1 MAKNL
6 FIDASHPSQTRVVL
20 KSENDIEDYEY
31 EGKNN
36 NLIKNNIYLGKV
48 SRIEPSL
55 QAAFIDFGRER
66 HGFLSFND
74 IQSDYYQIPQSD
86 IELIKKEEEETRIEL
101 QKQSEI
107 EEKNLDEKDF
117 EEKILEPEN
126 KLQISDEENQV
137 GEKNLDLKK
146 NNFPIRKKK
155 YKIQEVIKPNQ
166 VILVQV
172 LKDERGLKGAALT
185 TFISIAGK
193 YTVLMP
199 NTPKGGGISRKIFN
213 PIERKKI
220 RQILNLIDIP
230 KEMGLI
236 VRTAGSNKTKNDI
249 ENDLK
254 NSINSWEG
262 IKKKAMDSLAP
273 SIIFQES
280 DIIKRSIRDMVDDE
294 VQNIFVEGNE
304 GYQKAKMY
312 IKQLMPKQIKKVK
325 KYRDKNPL
333 FFKNNIETKLYEI
346 YKTEVKLKSGG
357 YLVINPTEA
366 LVSID
371 VNSGKSIK
379 QRNVEN
385 TAFDTNL
392 EAAEEISR
400 QIKIRDLSGLI
411 IIDFIDMHNFS
422 NRRQVERKLKE
433 KCRKDRA
440 RIQIGRI
447 THFGLLEMSR
457 QRLRESNV
465 KWVMSLTNESQSFK
479 ILKLAEIK
487 CLENKSKEIL
497 IYLNKKILDFLSKN
511 SEEDILFFQGV
522 SPVVG
527 GTEAEATAKAAEY
540 IDQFSTEGSL
550 AHLSGGIGI
559 DMGVV
564 DLDQPLD
571 TINPQS
577 MRGFI
582 KSLIESAPD
591 KKRTFRDLIRN
602 RMAGQ
607 FLTGTPEQIADA
619 LEEWQQ
625 RGVDGFNIV
634 YSVTP
639 GTFMDFIDGVVPVLQ
654 SRGLVQREYS
664 PGPLREKIF
673 GDPKLPDRHIGAR
686 YRQLS

>member
-1 MAKNL
+1 MPKNL
-6 FIDASHPSQTRVVL
+6 FIDASHPNQTRVVL
-20 KSENDIEDYEY
+20 KSENEIEDYEY

-36 NLIKNNIYLGKV
+36 HLIKNNIYLGKV

-101 QKQSEI
+101 QKKSEI
-107 EEKNLDEKDF
+107 EEKNLGEKDL

-126 KLQISDEENQV
+126 KVELSDEENQN
-137 GEKNLDLKK
+137 NLRTTELPN
-146 NNFPIRKKK
+146 NNFLVRKKK

-172 LKDERGLKGAALT
+172 LKDERGLKGAALS

-220 RQILNLIDIP
+220 RNILNLINIP
-230 KEMGLI
+230 REMGLI

-254 NSINSWEG
+254 NSIAAWEE
-262 IKKKAMDSLAP
+262 IKNKAMESIAP
-273 SIIFQES
+273 KLVFEES
-280 DIIKRSIRDMVDDE
+280 DIIKRSLRDMVDDD
-294 VQNIFVEGNE
+294 VQNIFVEGND
-304 GYQKAKMY
+304 GYQKAKIY
-312 IKQLMPKQIKKVK
+312 IKQLMPKQLKKVK
-325 KYRDKNPL
+325 KYRDKTPL
-333 FFKNNIETKLYEI
+333 FFKNNIEAKLYEI

-379 QRNVEN
+379 QKNVES
-385 TAFDTNL
+385 TALDTNL
-392 EAAEEISR
+392 EAAEEIAR

-411 IIDFIDMHNFS
+411 IIDFIDMHSFS

-465 KWVMSLTNESQSFK
+465 KWTMSLTNESQALK
-479 ILKLAEIK
+479 VLKLAEIK

-497 IYLNKKILDFLSKN
+497 IYLNKKIIDFLSKN
-511 SEEDILFFQGV
+511 SEDDIVFFQKKNKVKVSFQENLDFGV
-522 SPVVG
+522 NDYKLEFKSKSNKII
-527 GTEAEATAKAAEY
+527 E
-540 IDQFSTEGSL
+540 
-550 AHLSGGIGI
+550 
-559 DMGVV
+559 
-564 DLDQPLD
+564 
-571 TINPQS
+571 TIQS
-577 MRGFI
+577 EIII
-582 KSLIESAPD
+582 KNETNIIKFED
-591 KKRTFRDLIRN
+591 KKK
-602 RMAGQ
+602 
-607 FLTGTPEQIADA
+607 
-619 LEEWQQ
+619 
-625 RGVDGFNIV
+625 
-634 YSVTP
+634 SHK
-639 GTFMDFIDGVVPVLQ
+639 
-654 SRGLVQREYS
+654 
-664 PGPLREKIF
+664 KIF
-673 GDPKLPDRHIGAR
+673 KKATKKKFFKKYKKKIK
-686 YRQLS
+686 

>member
-1 MAKNL
+1 MPKNL
-6 FIDASHPSQTRVVL
+6 FIDASHPTRTRVVL
-20 KSENDIEDYEY
+20 KSEYDIEDYEY

-55 QAAFIDFGRER
+55 QAAFVDFGRER

-107 EEKNLDEKDF
+107 QEKDLEQKDL
-117 EEKILEPEN
+117 EEKILEPER
-126 KLQISDEENQV
+126 KLENNEEENQTN
-137 GEKNLDLKK
+137 EKTQEINSSKLS
-146 NNFPIRKKK
+146 IRKKR

-213 PIERKKI
+213 PIDRKKI
-220 RQILNLIDIP
+220 RQILNLIEIP

-254 NSINSWEG
+254 NSITAWED
-262 IKKKAMDSLAP
+262 IKSSAMESIAP
-273 SIIFQES
+273 SLIFEES
-280 DIIKRSIRDMVDDE
+280 DIIKRSIRDMVDDD

-304 GYQKAKMY
+304 GYQKAKLY

-325 KYRDKNPL
+325 KYRDKVPL
-333 FFKNNIETKLYEI
+333 FFKNNIEAKLYEI

-366 LVSID
+366 LVSVD

-379 QRNVEN
+379 QKNVES

-392 EAAEEISR
+392 EAAEEIAR

-422 NRRQVERKLKE
+422 NRRNVERKLKE
-433 KCRKDRA
+433 KCRADRA

-465 KWVMSLTNESQSFK
+465 KWIMSLTNESQALK
-479 ILKLAEIK
+479 VLKLAEIK
-487 CLENKSKEIL
+487 SLENKSKEIL
-497 IYLNKKILDFLSKN
+497 VYLNKKIIDFLSKN
-511 SEEDILFFQGV
+511 SEEDVVYFQNKNKIKITFKEDLAFGV
-522 SPVVG
+522 NDYKL
-527 GTEAEATAKAAEY
+527 EFKKNNKIIE
-540 IDQFSTEGSL
+540 
-550 AHLSGGIGI
+550 
-559 DMGVV
+559 
-564 DLDQPLD
+564 
-571 TINPQS
+571 TIQS
-577 MRGFI
+577 ENII
-582 KSLIESAPD
+582 KNETNIIRFED
-591 KKRTFRDLIRN
+591 KKKKFKKPFVKNTKKKYF
-602 RMAGQ
+602 
-607 FLTGTPEQIADA
+607 
-619 LEEWQQ
+619 
-625 RGVDGFNIV
+625 
-634 YSVTP
+634 
-639 GTFMDFIDGVVPVLQ
+639 
-654 SRGLVQREYS
+654 
-664 PGPLREKIF
+664 K
-673 GDPKLPDRHIGAR
+673 R
-686 YRQLS
+686 YKKKSK